1 MDDIK
6 PEMRKIKDD
15 LLEDK
20 SLPLYE
26 FRVSENNFPVIG
38 EGSHDAKILFIG
50 EAPGKNEA
58 KTGRP
63 FVGRAGK
70 ILDELLSSAG
80 ISRNEVY
87 ITNIVKDRPP
97 ENRDPS
103 EEEIKSYGPYLDRQ
117 LEVIRPKV
125 IAPLGRFSM
134 KYILDKFNCIENE
147 LPISQLHGRVIDT
160 DAPYGAIKIV
170 PLYHPAVAIY
180 TQSKKPELLKDF
192 GVLKAL
198 I

>member
-1 MDDIK
+1 MK
-6 PEMRKIKDD
+6 KIKDD

-20 SLPLYE
+20 SLPLYKYRTE
-26 FRVSENNFPVIG
+26 EGNFPVIG
-38 EGSHDAKILFIG
+38 EGSHEAKILFIG

-70 ILDELLSSAG
+70 ILDEFLVGAG
-80 ISRNEVY
+80 IPREDVY

-97 ENRDPS
+97 ENRDPT

-117 LEVIRPKV
+117 LEIIKPKV

-147 LPISQLHGRVIDT
+147 LPISQLHGRVIDA
-160 DAPYGAIKIV
+160 DAPFGSIKIV

-180 TQSKKPELLKDF
+180 TQSKKPELVSDF
-192 GVLKAL
+192 AVLKAL
-198 I
+198 V

>member
-1 MDDIK
+1 MNID
-6 PEMRKIKDD
+6 PEMKKVKED
-15 LLEDK
+15 LLEDE
-20 SLPLYE
+20 SLPLYKYRTE
-26 FRVSENNFPVIG
+26 EHNFPVIG
-38 EGSHDAKILFIG
+38 EGSHSAKIMFIG

-70 ILDELLSSAG
+70 ILDELLASAD
-80 ISRNEVY
+80 ISREDVY

-97 ENRDPS
+97 ENRDPT

-117 LEVIRPKV
+117 LEIIRPKV
-125 IAPLGRFSM
+125 VAPLGRFSM
-134 KYILDKFNCIENE
+134 KYILDKFDCLENE
-147 LPISQLHGRVIDT
+147 LPISELHGRVIDA
-160 DAPYGAIKIV
+160 DASFGAIKIV

-180 TQSKKPELLKDF
+180 TQSKKPELVNDF
-192 GVLKAL
+192 AVLRTL

>member
-1 MDDIK
+1 MTVK
-6 PEMRKIKDD
+6 PEMKVVKDE
-15 LLEDK
+15 LLNDK
-20 SLPLYE
+20 NLPLYE
-26 FRVSENNFPVIG
+26 FRTKENNFPVIG
-38 EGSHDAKILFIG
+38 EGSHTASIMFIG

-70 ILDELLSSAG
+70 ILDELLFGAG
-80 ISRNEVY
+80 IPREEVY

-97 ENRDPS
+97 ENRDPT
-103 EEEIKSYGPYLDRQ
+103 EEEIKSYGPYLDKQ
-117 LEVIRPKV
+117 LEIIMPKV

-147 LPISQLHGRVIDT
+147 LPISVLHGRVIDT

-180 TQSKKPELLKDF
+180 TQSKKPELVADF
-192 GVLKAL
+192 AVLKSL